1 MSIAFTTL
9 NIVAKAICRADLP
22 YGLALTLQF
31 RVERESATTEAK
43 THVSAAKGAETCEI

>member
-22 YGLALTLQF
+22 YGLALAPLIYSLKNSLF
-31 RVERESATTEAK
+31 Y
-43 THVSAAKGAETCEI
+43 